1 LIALLFAGCG
11 KGIVEVTNESYEPRI
26 VIEGILQ
33 AHSGVDNIRVAR
45 NFPLDM
51 NLRENSILPDPQKTT
66 VLITDLKTGKNYEL
80 IFHIPADNNFD
91 DYYWRYLGDDLIIQ
105 PGQSYAIDVETVI
118 DGETLTAHAET
129 TVPREGLEIER
140 VTPQSMTYR
149 EKDQAGNTRNFE
161 VYIQRS
167 PDTDF
172 YIMSVK
178 SLVATTDNFI
188 YDNSFADLKPEDV
201 EDDLDDFAYDYL
213 WLQDTPLDS
222 GTSLMEI
229 YWFNLWFYSEYQV
242 IVYAADENYRE
253 FLMTYNDVQEDDG
266 NFHEPIF
273 NIEGDGIGVFGSVIA
288 DTAYISVVNN

>member
-1 LIALLFAGCG
+1 
-11 KGIVEVTNESYEPRI
+11 
-26 VIEGILQ
+26 
-33 AHSGVDNIRVAR
+33 
-45 NFPLDM
+45 
-51 NLRENSILPDPQKTT
+51 
-66 VLITDLKTGKNYEL
+66 
-80 IFHIPADNNFD
+80 
-91 DYYWRYLGDDLIIQ
+91 
-105 PGQSYAIDVETVI
+105 
-118 DGETLTAHAET
+118 
-129 TVPREGLEIER
+129 
-140 VTPQSMTYR
+140 MTYR